1 MKFSSP
7 LEGLEDDDTLMAY
20 VLLNGRQGELRERI
34 YPKGKDELRAR
45 KALARVLLAKKP
57 PDPLL
62 VFLLAM
68 LFDPDINF
76 ELPDTQ
82 QLGERRLRAIKFHYL
97 SRKDNTRPPPG
108 RDGMVASWIQDCIDN
123 GTAVNRKDAK
133 RLAMKEFGL
142 SEETVRRIWREDLRL
157 RRRLQEQQSLTK
169 LSPEQMLSDNDGG
182 SWLLLE
188 KDYEIWLRANGLK
201 GGNS

>member
-7 LEGLEDDDTLMAY
+7 LAGLEDDDTLMAY
-20 VLLNGRQGELRERI
+20 VLLNGRQGELQERI
-34 YPKGKDELRAR
+34 YPKGRDELRAR

-62 VFLLAM
+62 IFLLAA
-68 LFDPDINF
+68 LFDPDINL

-82 QLGERRLRAIKFHYL
+82 QLRERRLRSIKFQYL
-97 SRKDNTRPPPG
+97 SRKDNRRPPPG
-108 RDGMVASWIQDCIDN
+108 RDGMVASWIRDRIDN
-123 GTAVNRKDAK
+123 GLAVNTKDAK
-133 RLAMKEFGL
+133 RLAMKEFSL

-169 LSPEQMLSDNDGG
+169 LSPEQMLSDIDGG
-182 SWLLLE
+182 SWLLLQ
-188 KDYEIWLRANGLK
+188 KDYEIWLHAK
-201 GGNS
+201 EAEGGNS

>member
-7 LEGLEDDDTLMAY
+7 LAGLEDDDTLMAY

-45 KALARVLLAKKP
+45 KALARVLLAN

-62 VFLLAM
+62 LFLLAA
-68 LFDPDINF
+68 LFDPSINL
-76 ELPDTQ
+76 ELPDTR
-82 QLGERRLRAIKFHYL
+82 QLGERRLRAIKFQYL
-97 SRKDNTRPPPG
+97 GRKDNKRPAPG
-108 RDGMVASWIQDCIDN
+108 RDEMVGSWIQDRIDN
-123 GTAVNRKDAK
+123 GLAVNTKDAK

-142 SEETVRRIWREDLRL
+142 SEETMRRIWRAYLRL
-157 RRRLQEQQSLTK
+157 RREIQEQQSLTK
-169 LSPEQMLSDNDGG
+169 QLSPEQMLSDIDGG
-182 SWLLLE
+182 SFLLLQ
-188 KDYEIWLRANGLK
+188 KDYEIWLHAKGLK

>member
-45 KALARVLLAKKP
+45 KALARVLLAN

-62 VFLLAM
+62 LFLLAA
-68 LFDPDINF
+68 LFDPSINL
-76 ELPDTQ
+76 ELPDTR
-82 QLGERRLRAIKFHYL
+82 QLGERRLRAIKFQYL
-97 SRKDNTRPPPG
+97 GRKDNKRPAPG
-108 RDGMVASWIQDCIDN
+108 RDEMVGSWIQDRIDN
-123 GTAVNRKDAK
+123 GLAVNTKDAK

-142 SEETVRRIWREDLRL
+142 SEETMRRIWRAYLRL
-157 RRRLQEQQSLTK
+157 RREIQEQQSLTK
-169 LSPEQMLSDNDGG
+169 QLSPEQMLSDIDGG
-182 SWLLLE
+182 SFLLLQ
-188 KDYEIWLRANGLK
+188 KDYEIWLHAKGLK

>member
-1 MKFSSP
+1 
-7 LEGLEDDDTLMAY
+7 
-20 VLLNGRQGELRERI
+20 
-34 YPKGKDELRAR
+34 
-45 KALARVLLAKKP
+45 
-57 PDPLL
+57 
-62 VFLLAM
+62 
-68 LFDPDINF
+68 
-76 ELPDTQ
+76 
-82 QLGERRLRAIKFHYL
+82 
-97 SRKDNTRPPPG
+97 
-108 RDGMVASWIQDCIDN
+108 
-123 GTAVNRKDAK
+123 
-133 RLAMKEFGL
+133 MKEFGL